1 MAYEKTKAGMLIGFT
16 GITLVILALF
26 VPTSTI
32 FFALL
37 MGLLFVIP
45 MLALVSI
52 VIIGASTISKKLRKP
67 SKPGKEAVVIP
78 TN

>member
-1 MAYEKTKAGMLIGFT
+1 MAYGKTKAGMLIGFT

-52 VIIGASTISKKLRKP
+52 VMIGASTISKKLRKP
-67 SKPGKEAVVIP
+67 SKPEEKDVVIP

>member
-1 MAYEKTKAGMLIGFT
+1 MAYGKTKAGMLVGFT
-16 GITLVILALF
+16 GVTLAFLTLF

-37 MGLLFVIP
+37 MGLLFIIP
-45 MLALVSI
+45 ILALVSI
-52 VIIGASTISKKLRKP
+52 VVIGASTISKKLRKP
-67 SKPGKEAVVIP
+67 SKPEKAVVVP